1 MPVEPREVFERY
13 VEVLNRQDWGELD
26 NLLHADYVE
35 EYPQSGER
43 IRGIANIK
51 PLMSN
56 YPGAEAIA
64 GNVANVDVVGGE
76 AEWLV
81 TPAFTVVRVEGSG
94 GRLHRRGSIA
104 LPGRLALAR
113 RRAPEDARRQDLA
126 QHDVLRAGISRSRM
140 AVAVGGADRAGCR
153 VTSRLT
159 AGSADA
165 APCRP

>member
-51 PLMSN
+51 ALMSN

-94 GRLHRRGSIA
+94 DVFTGVARSRYPDGSLWHVVA
-104 LPGRLALAR
+104 LLKMRDGKIWRSTTFFAQAFP
-113 RRAPEDARRQDLA
+113 APEW
-126 QHDVLRAGISRSRM
+126 RSQW
-140 AVAVGGADRAGCR
+140 VEPIEPGTG
-153 VTSRLT
+153 
-159 AGSADA
+159 
-165 APCRP
+165 